1 METKDSGE
9 TGELALFSALYSVEE
24 YHQKPLPCDLLNSD
38 GAVRAKKGQSVSR
51 EKLVNS
57 FVFRNI
63 PEGTHFPGREKGEGP
78 TAPVAESIAQSES
91 YQEEKAHVIEA
102 RLEELSFVPFP
113 VIKSGL
119 KKNIH
124 QFKEIFQ
131 KNYVENQVQLLSK
144 NNRSISENVVDFLTK
159 ILENTSYAADYID
172 MVNAIRTPD
181 NYVTFGHPSAMVFY
195 ALAIAKKLK
204 MLGDDFLHKKNVGRW
219 IPVKT
224 KKNHAAS
231 GALPFS
237 EHMLRYIDQEKETVQ
252 LKFRGEEKERILET
266 LTDLMYEYATIDWTE
281 PYPSM
286 RINLEAENM
295 MYIGMAALNAD
306 LGKLAIPNKI
316 LNKPAALDDAEM
328 ELMKSHTLLGV
339 QLLKDI
345 HFNIPRVYA
354 YIIAHHR
361 LSEDIGYPFFKN
373 APFPE
378 SKIIAIADIYDAMR
392 SKKFYGEVKSQ
403 DACFAVLEDLYKK
416 GCFDLP
422 LYVAAR
428 HTFHE
433 FNHELVN
440 RRSRESVE
448 NSKAK

>member
-1 METKDSGE
+1 MEMEPKESGE
-9 TGELALFSALYSVEE
+9 SGELVLFTTVYPVDD
-24 YHQKPLPCDLLNSD
+24 YHEKPLPCDLFNSD

-51 EKLVNS
+51 EKLINS
-57 FVFRNI
+57 FVRRKI
-63 PEGTHFPGREKGEGP
+63 AEGP
-78 TAPVAESIAQSES
+78 PFQTETRREASPTSPAETAAQSET

-102 RLEELSFVPFP
+102 RLDELHFVPFP

-131 KNYVENQVQLLSK
+131 KNYVENEVRLLSK
-144 NNRSISENVVDFLTK
+144 NNRAISENVVDFLTK
-159 ILENTSYAADYID
+159 ILENTSYAADYIE

-195 ALAIAKKLK
+195 ALSIARKLK
-204 MLGDDFLHKKNVGRW
+204 MLNDDFLQRKNVGRW
-219 IPVKT
+219 IPIKT
-224 KKNHAAS
+224 KKNHKAS

-237 EHMLRYIDQEKETVQ
+237 EHLLKYIDQEKETVN
-252 LKFRGEEKERILET
+252 LKFRGREKDEILET
-266 LTDLMYEYATIDWTE
+266 LTDLMYEYATIDWNE
-281 PYPSM
+281 SYPTM
-286 RINLEAENM
+286 RINYESENM

-316 LNKPAALDDAEM
+316 LNKPSSLDDSEM
-328 ELMKSHTLLGV
+328 ELMKSHTILGV
-339 QLLKDI
+339 QLLKEI

-361 LSEDIGYPFFKN
+361 LSEETGYPFFKN
-373 APFPE
+373 TPFPE

-392 SKKFYGEVKSQ
+392 SKKFYGAVKSQ
-403 DACFAVLEDLYKK
+403 DAAFAILEDLYKK

-433 FNHELVN
+433 FNHDLVGKRN
-440 RRSRESVE
+440 RESVE
-448 NSKAK
+448 N